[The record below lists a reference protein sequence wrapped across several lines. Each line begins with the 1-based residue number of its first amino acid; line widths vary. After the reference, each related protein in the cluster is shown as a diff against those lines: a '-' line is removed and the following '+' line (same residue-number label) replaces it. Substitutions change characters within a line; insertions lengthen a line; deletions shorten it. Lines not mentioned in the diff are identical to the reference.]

1 MTLEQW
7 RLRAGMTQQ
16 ELADKVGVNRITIIA
31 WENAD
36 NQPRAQYLRPLA
48 DALGITPAQ
57 VFDAIQETKQKR

>member
-1 MTLEQW
+1 MTLEKL

-48 DALGITPAQ
+48 NALGVTTADL
-57 VFDAIQETKQKR
+57 FDAIQNTQKK